1 MIFSRFVFFGNK
13 LMKRIFSFIAISTFT
28 AIVSAQ
34 QNRIDVIG
42 PSSPQL
48 AAFGQFSVGV
58 TTIDV
63 ISSNAV
69 DVISTPRGGDT
80 AYYDRALTLEIWYP
94 ANLIGEDPGTSYEVT
109 TRNPEITAVL
119 AGRAV
124 RDADPLLNEGP
135 YPLVILS
142 HGYPGNRFLL
152 SHTGENLASKG
163 YVVASIDHKESTYE
177 DQQAITSTLYNRPLD
192 QRFVLNSLAQI
203 SSQPEGRLGS
213 MIDADNTGII
223 GYSMGGYGLVNN
235 LGGGFSEQSVG
246 GFIAPPNRLLESHA
260 TSNPD
265 YRNNL
270 DLRIKAGF
278 AVAPWGM
285 NAGFW
290 EPQDLAG
297 IRVPTFYLAG
307 DQDSVAGYENG
318 TKGIFDGAVNS
329 DRVLLTF
336 IGAGHNAGAPI
347 PVPEELDNE
356 ENIEAAGH
364 YRDQNWGNV
373 EMNNIMDHYV
383 TAWFDLHLKG
393 ISRDSFLKSTPA
405 AYQNRLAIEHKLIG
419 E

>member
-1 MIFSRFVFFGNK
+1 MKKIFFFV
-13 LMKRIFSFIAISTFT
+13 AISTFG
-28 AIVSAQ
+28 AMVNAQ
-34 QNRIDVIG
+34 QNRIDVVG
-42 PSSPQL
+42 PLSPQL
-48 AAFGQFSVGV
+48 AAFGQFNTGV
-58 TTIDV
+58 TTINV
-63 ISSNAV
+63 TSSNAV
-69 DVISTPRGGDT
+69 DVINTPRGGDT
-80 AYYDRALTLEIWYP
+80 EYYDRTLTLEIWYP
-94 ANLIGEDPGTSYEVT
+94 ANLIDQDPGTSYEVI
-109 TRNPEITAVL
+109 TRNPNITAVL
-119 AGRAV
+119 IGRAV
-124 RDADPLLNEGP
+124 RDAEPLVSEGP

-142 HGYPGNRFLL
+142 HGYPGNRFLM

-163 YVVASIDHKESTYE
+163 YVVAAIDHKESTYE

-192 QRFVLNSLAQI
+192 QRFVLNSLAQM
-203 SSQPEGRLGS
+203 SSQSAGLLGS
-213 MIDADNTGII
+213 MIDAENTGII

-235 LGGGFSEQSVG
+235 LGGGFSEQSVS
-246 GFIAPPNRLLESHA
+246 GFIAPPNRLLEAHA
-260 TSNPD
+260 TSNSD
-265 YRNNL
+265 YRTSL
-270 DLRIKAGF
+270 DSRIKAGF

-329 DRVLLTF
+329 DRFLLTF

-364 YRDQNWGNV
+364 YRDQNWDNI

-393 ISRDSFLKSTPA
+393 IIRQSALEGIPT
-405 AYQNRLAIEHKLIG
+405 AYQNRLSIQHKSKG